1 MTLSPELFKVKEAM
15 ASLAVDKGKDR
26 TWTLCANEGCK
37 RASTEDSEF
46 CPIHKVKPM
55 EKPKKSVELRHLENL
70 MKGVKGAKYSLEA
83 VEADSQTLTI
93 EHYKE
98 TRVAFIEARGRVAYL
113 ETVVRDEIKKEEA
126 KM

>member
-1 MTLSPELFKVKEAM
+1 MTVPPELFKVKEAI
-15 ASLAVDKGKDR
+15 ASVTLDKGKDR
-26 TWTLCANEGCK
+26 TWTLCANEGCN

-55 EKPKKSVELRHLENL
+55 EKAKKSVELRHLENL

-113 ETVVRDEIKKEEA
+113 EGVVREEIRKEEA
-126 KM
+126 KI